1 MNKNEQLLLTS
12 EILSVDYSRRGSTRP
27 YIVDLKGGLR
37 AVAKASDRSGT
48 NKAEVSAFIVSR
60 ALGFKSVPETVW
72 RTIPEGNKFLDAGN
86 YSFQWF
92 IPNSRMFELE
102 VDAYNRDKTR
112 LTYKSWEKLV
122 TKYNSHK
129 NLHVFDYLIANRDRH
144 EANLMVTNEKG
155 INKLW
160 WIDHGYSFEDG
171 DGPYDGATTAF
182 YSLTKRSTNSVQRF
196 VDNRE
201 KVVEEL
207 KPYLPIEEIAGI
219 FNRASNLLRMAG
231 AG

>member
-1 MNKNEQLLLTS
+1 MTKNEHLLLNS
-12 EILSVDYSRRGSTRP
+12 DILRVDYSRRGSTRP
-27 YIVDLKGGLR
+27 YMVDLAGGIR
-37 AVAKASDRSGT
+37 AVAKASDKSNT
-48 NKAEVSAFIVSR
+48 NKSEVAAFIVSR

-72 RTIPEGNKFLDAGN
+72 RTIPEDNKFLKAGD

-92 IPNSRMFELE
+92 IPNSTMFEVE
-102 VDAYNRDKTR
+102 VEQYNKGRRPWKN
-112 LTYKSWEKLV
+112 WEKLV
-122 TKYNSHK
+122 HKYNSHK
-129 NLHVFDYLIANRDRH
+129 NLFVFDYLIANRDRH

-160 WIDHGYSFEDG
+160 WIDHGYSFEDT
-171 DGPYDGATTAF
+171 DYSPYSPLNTALD
-182 YSLTKRSTNSVQRF
+182 SLTKRSTNSVQKL
-196 VDNRE
+196 VDSRE

-207 KPYLPIEEIAGI
+207 KPYLTIEEIAGV